1 MPEKRDVDVIH
12 DKLRRLLGQLRAVR
26 LGTTGSDWF
35 DENGSPDDEQYA
47 APQYDDWLDWDAP
60 QDDAPQDAAPPVTAP
75 PVTAP
80 HHTAWQ
86 PEWMDPAY
94 QASRAGTPRQLGADA
109 DDAPDTTNWTTEQW
123 HAFYEAQRAKA
134 GGGKG
139 ENRAARGEDH
149 AARADQGAATKR
161 SRLRAAF
168 EAGRTRF
175 LAPVQ
180 FTTPLSSIF

>member
-1 MPEKRDVDVIH
+1 MDKRRQVMFTPCGHIVCCYSCARRQQR
-12 DKLRRLLGQLRAVR
+12 DKGTCPKCRAQ
-26 LGTTGSDWF
+26 TTGAHFINVGRADVTRAAAG
-35 DENGSPDDEQYA
+35 DPTLTINGI
-47 APQYDDWLDWDAP
+47 
-60 QDDAPQDAAPPVTAP
+60 
-75 PVTAP
+75 
-80 HHTAWQ
+80 
-86 PEWMDPAY
+86 
-94 QASRAGTPRQLGADA
+94 RAFGAELSTPRKLGAHA

-168 EAGRTRF
+168 EAGRTRSF
-175 LAPVQ
+175 FSARAVR
-180 FTTPLSSIF
+180 FGHVGSIF